1 MRSSTVRAAWLA
13 VVSPFASAL
22 AQEEVVVYEAVTS
35 NGLAVADVG
44 SHTLV
49 LACRPDDNS
58 VFVIDTA
65 TNTVLERVPVGLT
78 PIAVTW
84 DPTTSRFFTANRIG
98 DSVSAVE
105 LTEVAGQVQSRLI
118 ATRQVYD
125 EPMDVAIGPGGRLH
139 VVMGRNAILSQLDA
153 TTLQELNTYLMT
165 EPFTAVD
172 ILPTG
177 GLDLALQ
184 AASALRA
191 PRRIVVDGQRVHVLD
206 LKGDTGWD
214 VNNGTFGGF
223 KYDLATFDCS
233 GAAPASGFL
242 TGTLGST
249 NEAMVL
255 GSDGNLYVVGGMA
268 RNDVTG
274 NGNLE
279 MMSSGFVESR
289 LYVRSSA
296 HTATTTAA
304 ERDLN
309 LDAIGG
315 TLAAGESISQPAGV
329 ALLESGGNVNKVFVS
344 SFGTDRL
351 LELTVNAGAPSTWAS
366 AVITVPAP
374 ALAETMNG
382 PRDLE
387 IVDTANGPRL
397 YVLNELGG
405 SVSVFDP
412 TVAATASTELAR
424 VALAQVLTD
433 DQQRGRR
440 FLYDARLSGNGK
452 VSCASCHIDGRTD
465 SLSWHL
471 GDATSPHEA
480 GETIP
485 YADDPLGPKPLNWLI
500 DGVIEPNGELLE
512 DPNTTGAFAFPKN
525 KGRMVTQSL
534 QGLVE
539 HPVNDDAQFMFSTGV
554 LHWRGDRMTLD
565 SFNEAFVNLLGAPSV
580 MGSPASGP
588 DAKGLTTTEME
599 LFRRYV
605 FDIRYEPNADQPRD
619 RVHSGAMDDL
629 PTLGSGGMRGLQMF
643 LSRPNSPFGP
653 GGQPS
658 AQGLG
663 FAGRSCVQCHS
674 LPGGTNGRLC
684 LLGTI
689 LLDTG
694 FGDDQAQKSAQLRG
708 LTHREGVVE
717 FLPVELHEV
726 GPLTGVVPNPR
737 GLPRTG
743 ESGMSHAGTEIEDL
757 PFNINR
763 FASLFFNAF
772 YDFPNDT
779 EELARLTDLVT
790 FLRELDS
797 GTAPVIGLVETF
809 DNGAGVTASVDL
821 MEAQAFEANC
831 DVVVHVVDGSP
842 PVLRGYYLDVLAS
855 STAPVTPRYRE
866 ATAGVGPLVT
876 RATLLQ
882 NATAVFQAV
891 PVGSGRRI
899 ADPAGTGDWAA
910 LTGPA
915 ASNVVL
921 EAMRPATQWREV
933 ASVYKNWNRGTG
945 PDDFQWLTVAN
956 QGGTWVNWPNGNPDP
971 AFPRAQ
977 RQLQAGLLDD
987 TGTPRFGLT
996 VNANGEFHHE
1006 PPRRFRVSG
1015 DDIRQGARLL
1025 LLFSSDP
1032 VQPGPSSSN
1041 ISYIEAPLFPAL
1053 DQSTGELVWETA
1065 VEANALTTLALLHG
1079 SVYVP
1084 GVELVTLG
1092 GVPDGQTAIDPYA
1105 LDPVAR
1111 NWFAPLVVNANGA
1124 WSLPS
1129 WQRLTITDN

>member
-44 SHTLV
+44 SRTLV

-139 VVMGRNAILSQLDA
+139 VVMGRNAMLSQLDA
-153 TTLQELNTYLMT
+153 TTLQELNSYLMT

-279 MMSSGFVESR
+279 MLSSGFVESR

-296 HTATTTAA
+296 HTATTTTA

-309 LDAIGG
+309 LDALGG

-480 GETIP
+480 GEVIP
-485 YADDPLGPKPLNWLI
+485 FANNPVGPRPLNWLL
-500 DGVIEPNGELLE
+500 DGVVDPFDDIFPNPAMGG
-512 DPNTTGAFAFPKN
+512 TFAFPKN

-539 HPVNDDAQFMFSTGV
+539 HPVNDAAQFMFSTGV
-554 LHWRGDRMTLD
+554 LHWRGDRLTLD
-565 SFNEAFVNLLGAPSV
+565 AFNEAFVNLLGAQPV
-580 MGSPASGP
+580 AGSPTSGP
-588 DAKGLTTTEME
+588 DAMGLTQAEMD

-605 FDIRYEPNADQPRD
+605 FAIRYEPNADQPRD
-619 RVHSGAMDDL
+619 RVYSGAMDDL
-629 PTLGSGGMRGLQMF
+629 PTLGTGGLRGLQMF
-643 LSRPNSPFGP
+643 LSRPNSPVGP
-653 GGQPS
+653 GGTAS
-658 AQGLG
+658 VQGLG
-663 FAGRSCVQCHS
+663 FAGRSCVQCHA

-684 LLGTI
+684 LLGNVFVGPGSTEN
-689 LLDTG
+689 
-694 FGDDQAQKSAQLRG
+694 QAQKSAQLRG
-708 LTHREGVVE
+708 LTHREGLLE
-717 FLPVELHEV
+717 FLPAQLHPITSLAQV
-726 GPLTGVVPNPR
+726 LTNPR
-737 GLPRTG
+737 GTPRTG
-743 ESGMSHAGTEIEDL
+743 EAGMAHAGTEAEDL
-757 PFNINR
+757 PFSINR
-763 FASLFFNAF
+763 FASVFFNAF
-772 YDFPNDT
+772 YAFVNDP

-790 FLRELDS
+790 FLRELDT

-809 DNGAGVTASVDL
+809 ENGMGDATLVDL
-821 MEAQAFEANC
+821 MEAQAYEANC

-855 STAPVTPRYRE
+855 ATAPVTARYRE
-866 ATAGVGPLVT
+866 ATTGVGPLVT
-876 RATLLQ
+876 RATLLM

-910 LTGPA
+910 IPGPA

-921 EAMRPATQWREV
+921 ESMRPATPWREV
-933 ASVYKNWNRGTG
+933 ASVSENWNLGTG
-945 PDDFQWLTVAN
+945 PTDFQWLTSDFSVPSP
-956 QGGTWVNWPNGNPDP
+956 VNSANPDP
-971 AFPRAQ
+971 DPVFPRAQ

-996 VNANGEFHHE
+996 VNGNGEFHHE

-1032 VQPGPSSSN
+1032 VQPGPSTSN

-1053 DQSTGELVWETA
+1053 DPSTGEVVWETA